1 MILYHYTSP
10 QHLLGIAKHGLTI
23 GDVPT
28 DLGHS
33 KGRVGVWLTTS
44 PESIGHGPARGPG
57 LHVKYRLTVD
67 LPGRHVVR

>member
-23 GDVPT
+23 GGVPT

-33 KGRVGVWLTTS
+33 KGRVGVWPTT
-44 PESIGHGPARGPG
+44 PLEEFVMGLPAAQA
-57 LHVKYRLTVD
+57 YTSNTD
-67 LPGRHVVR
+67 